1 MNTEEI
7 IIRPVNTDSSDLVQ
21 LLEIEQHSFNQA
33 DAWLADDFKRWLN
46 TNPDFCIA
54 AEIDRHIVGSIFG
67 RIQRYRLNI
76 GSCAIHP
83 DHRRKGIA
91 SALLAELAKRAKGFS
106 IHQMDLEVRPSN
118 SDGVAFW
125 QSMGFEQFKTEAGF
139 YLDGEDAL
147 LMHKKI
153 D

>member
-1 MNTEEI
+1 MKAEGI
-7 IIRPVNTDSSDLVQ
+7 VIRDIRADKADLEQ
-21 LLEIEQHSFNQA
+21 LAAIEQLCFNQA
-33 DAWLADDFKRWLN
+33 DAWSDKDFKQWLN

-54 AEIDRHIVGSIFG
+54 AELDGRIVGSVFG

-83 DHRRKGIA
+83 DYRRSGIA
-91 SALLAELAKRAKGFS
+91 AALLAALAKRAKAFS
-106 IHQMDLEVRPSN
+106 IHQIDLEVRPSN
-118 SDGVAFW
+118 STALAFW
-125 QSMGFEQFKTEAGF
+125 HEMGFEQFKTEPGF

-153 D
+153 

>member
-1 MNTEEI
+1 MNKVEI
-7 IIRPVNTDSSDLVQ
+7 IIRPIIADDSDMAQ
-21 LLEIEQHSFNQA
+21 LLEIEKLSFNQT
-33 DAWLADDFKRWLN
+33 DAWADKDFKQWLN

-54 AEIDRHIVGSIFG
+54 AELDGRIVGSIFG

-83 DHRRKGIA
+83 DHRRSGIA
-91 SALLAELAKRAKGFS
+91 AALLDELAKRAKAFS

-118 SDGVAFW
+118 SAGLAFW
-125 QSMGFEQFKTEAGF
+125 LSMGFEQFKTEAGF

-153 D
+153 

>member
-1 MNTEEI
+1 MNKDEI
-7 IIRPVNTDSSDLVQ
+7 IIRPISADGSDMAQ
-21 LLEIEQHSFNQA
+21 LLEIERLSFNQA
-33 DAWLADDFKRWLN
+33 DAWSDKDFRQWLN

-54 AEIDRHIVGSIFG
+54 AELDGRIVGSVFG

-83 DHRRKGIA
+83 DYRRSGIA
-91 SALLAELAKRAKGFS
+91 AALLAELAKRAKAFS
-106 IHQMDLEVRPSN
+106 IHQIDLEVRPSN
-118 SDGVAFW
+118 SAALAFW
-125 QSMGFEQFKTEAGF
+125 HEMGFEQFKTEPGF

-153 D
+153 